1 MPNRTPHER
10 QKGFM
15 NQLVLAL
22 ELPFVLVGGVIIGGG
37 IGWLL
42 DRWLHTDPWLLLLF
56 GLLGFGG
63 GVRELLRR
71 VSASGNG
78 STETK
83 NDSR

>member
-1 MPNRTPHER
+1 
-10 QKGFM
+10 M